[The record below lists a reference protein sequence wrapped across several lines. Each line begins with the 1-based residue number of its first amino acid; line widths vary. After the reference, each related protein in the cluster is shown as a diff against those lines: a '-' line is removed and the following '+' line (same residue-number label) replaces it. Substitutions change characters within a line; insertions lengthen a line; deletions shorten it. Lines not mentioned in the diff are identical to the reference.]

1 MLKPNFAI
9 FGLIYGML
17 ILIFGFL
24 QLAVT
29 SFSLAQLWV
38 QLMLIFVDKIG
49 LDYTS
54 IIWIVITV
62 VCMIPDALL
71 LIGISKKKPSLLIP
85 WLVIK
90 MVLLVVKFIYFE
102 KATKFCE
109 IFPFLLTAVH
119 TYIQSK
125 VRGRFRKILWPSQ
138 NIRTLCC
145 YKTDY
150 YLFFKKWE

>member
-9 FGLIYGML
+9 FGLISGML

-29 SFSLAQLWV
+29 SFSLAELWV
-38 QLMLIFVDKIG
+38 QLMLMPNLAIFGLG

-54 IIWIVITV
+54 IIWIVIKV

-85 WLVIK
+85 WLVIR
-90 MVLLVVKFIYFE
+90 MILLVV
-102 KATKFCE
+102 C
-109 IFPFLLTAVH
+109 
-119 TYIQSK
+119 
-125 VRGRFRKILWPSQ
+125 
-138 NIRTLCC
+138 
-145 YKTDY
+145 
-150 YLFFKKWE
+150 

>member
-71 LIGISKKKPSLLIP
+71 LIGISKKRPSLLIP
-85 WLVIK
+85 WLVIRMILL
-90 MVLLVVKFIYFE
+90 MV
-102 KATKFCE
+102 C
-109 IFPFLLTAVH
+109 
-119 TYIQSK
+119 
-125 VRGRFRKILWPSQ
+125 
-138 NIRTLCC
+138 
-145 YKTDY
+145 
-150 YLFFKKWE
+150 